1 MEEDRSGNQSI
12 TRPVI
17 LRRSCDQCRVRKAVT
32 EHRLVRT
39 ALVLGLNAHTLLRS
53 LELARAARECSYQQI
68 SGEKKI
74 DEIAQNVDG
83 IRQLLQ
89 ALGIRAIPGA
99 PSSTPRVHQGALHS
113 ETTSQNSRKTQAF
126 DYDEGGSLFYA
137 QSKLTGRFVSELIG
151 FGPFSQPNANRNA
164 IMESLQEILASG
176 DENNLEGSE
185 TADVTMPGFSDSL
198 ELPPQEEAV
207 IVLRWARE
215 NTPCYILFW
224 LAQVLDIEQF
234 ADSCQRLYFPI
245 TNFSQLDFIIANS
258 FLAWVFC
265 EYGVVSGHQKYFGF
279 GTQCQLNALNS
290 ISHLPLVLPPSSK
303 TIASLVLGAQH
314 AIDTNQPTLAWTLN
328 STAASMCQ
336 TLGYHRRSRMENHG
350 EKAKTDNEKLFWS
363 VYRLDKALSLRLG
376 RTPVVVEYDVALP
389 SEPTVRRWTKFADI
403 QGRTYN
409 QLYSCVA
416 SQKGEVE
423 RMEMAGALS
432 VELQMLLDQQH
443 KSSSTENVARQAQTD
458 PRKSVHLQT
467 ERIIY
472 LSVLTLICRMAPVTT
487 GIFECIP
494 YHAIDVARMALET
507 HRQALD
513 DLRSLTIVPSAFR
526 SYINWTV
533 HFVPFLP
540 FIVVFCSVMHDC
552 NIVDLARLED
562 FIANLSTGE
571 GHPHSRACQLMK
583 ILSELARL
591 YCEVNSSESIFD
603 PETGTEEFDDFLDM
617 LGIDRHQ
624 WDCLEEGELGGDRSD
639 PTNISI

>member
-1 MEEDRSGNQSI
+1 MEEDRSGKQST

-17 LRRSCDQCRVRKAVT
+17 VRRSIGCDRASPCANCSSARLECTHSPQKPRAGEGRQRV
-32 EHRLVRT
+32 L
-39 ALVLGLNAHTLLRS
+39 
-53 LELARAARECSYQQI
+53 I
-68 SGEKKI
+68 SANYEKKI

-89 ALGIRAIPGA
+89 GLGIRAFPGA
-99 PSSTPRVHQGALHS
+99 PSSTPRVHQGALHP
-113 ETTSQNSRKTQAF
+113 ETNSQDSRKTQAF
-126 DYDEGGSLFYA
+126 DYDERDSLFHA
-137 QSKLTGRFVSELIG
+137 QSKLTGQFVSELIG

-185 TADVTMPGFSDSL
+185 TADVAMTGFSDSL

-245 TNFSQLDFIIANS
+245 TKFSQLDFIIANS

-265 EYGVVSGHQKYFGF
+265 EYGVVSGQQKYFGF
-279 GTQCQLNALNS
+279 GTQCQTNALNS

-336 TLGYHRRSRMENHG
+336 TLGYHRRSRIECHG
-350 EKAKTDNEKLFWS
+350 EKAKADKSKLFWS

-389 SEPTVRRWTKFADI
+389 SDPTVHRWTKFADI
-403 QGRTYN
+403 QARTYN
-409 QLYSCVA
+409 QLYGCVA
-416 SQKGEVE
+416 SQKREVE

-443 KSSSTENVARQAQTD
+443 KSYSTENAARQAQTD
-458 PRKSVHLQT
+458 PRKSVYLQT
-467 ERIIY
+467 ERIVY
-472 LSVLTLICRMAPVTT
+472 LSVLTLICRMAPVTA

-507 HRQALD
+507 HRQSLD
-513 DLRSLTIVPSAFR
+513 DLRSLTIMPSSFR
-526 SYINWTV
+526 SHINWTV

-552 NIVDLARLED
+552 NSADLARLED
-562 FIANLSTGE
+562 FIACLSTGE
-571 GHPHSRACQLMK
+571 GDPHSRACHLMK

-591 YCEVNSSESIFD
+591 YCEVNSSESTFH

-624 WDCLEEGELGGDRSD
+624 WDRLEEGELGGDRSD
-639 PTNISI
+639 PTNLSI

>member
-17 LRRSCDQCRVRKAVT
+17 LRRSIGCDRASPCANCSSARLECTHSPHKPRTGEGRQRV
-32 EHRLVRT
+32 L
-39 ALVLGLNAHTLLRS
+39 
-53 LELARAARECSYQQI
+53 I
-68 SGEKKI
+68 SANYEKKI

-89 ALGIRAIPGA
+89 GLGIRAVPGA
-99 PSSTPRVHQGALHS
+99 PSTPRILQGVLHPGPPGQDS
-113 ETTSQNSRKTQAF
+113 KESQPCDN
-126 DYDEGGSLFYA
+126 DEGGSLFHA
-137 QSKLTGRFVSELIG
+137 QSKLTGRFVSKLIG

-176 DENNLEGSE
+176 DGNNLKGSE
-185 TADVTMPGFSDSL
+185 TTDITVPGFPDSL

-224 LAQVLDIEQF
+224 LGQVLDIEQF
-234 ADSCQRLYFPI
+234 ADSCQRVYFPI
-245 TNFSQLDFIIANS
+245 TKFSQLDFIIANS

-265 EYGVVSGHQKYFGF
+265 EYGLVSGQHKYFAF
-279 GTQCQLNALNS
+279 GSQCQSNALNS

-328 STAASMCQ
+328 STAANMCQ
-336 TLGYHRRSRMENHG
+336 TLGYHRRSRMENYG
-350 EKAKTDNEKLFWS
+350 EKAKTEKERLFWS

-389 SEPTVRRWTKFADI
+389 SEPTVRRWVKFADI
-403 QGRTYN
+403 QAETYS
-409 QLYSCVA
+409 QLYSCAA
-416 SQKGEVE
+416 SRKRETE

-443 KSSSTENVARQAQTD
+443 KSNPTENSARQAQID
-458 PRKSVHLQT
+458 PRKSVYLQT
-467 ERIIY
+467 ECILY
-472 LSVLTLICRMAPVTT
+472 LSVLTLICRMAPVTE

-507 HRQALD
+507 HRRTLD
-513 DLRSLTIVPSAFR
+513 DLRCLTSVPSAFR
-526 SYINWTV
+526 SHINWTV
-533 HFVPFLP
+533 HYVPFLP
-540 FIVVFCSVMHDC
+540 FIVVFCSVIHDC
-552 NIVDLARLED
+552 NAADLARLED
-562 FIANLSTGE
+562 FVACLSAGE

-591 YCEVNSSESIFD
+591 YCEVNSSESTFD
-603 PETGTEEFDDFLDM
+603 PETGSEEFDDFLDM

-624 WDCLEEGELGGDRSD
+624 WEHLQGELGEDGSD
-639 PTNISI
+639 PTNLSI